1 MNDKFALSQ
10 LSTDFIQAMVQT
22 MYKFECAIA
31 TIETIDQLMTDKEL
45 FEFYRSYMN
54 QPI

>member
-10 LSTDFIQAMVQT
+10 LSTDFLQAMARS

-31 TIETIDQLMTDKEL
+31 TIETIDKLMSEEEL
-45 FEFYRSYMN
+45 FEFYRAYMN

>member
-1 MNDKFALSQ
+1 MNDKFPLSQ
-10 LSTDFIQAMVQT
+10 LNIAFITAMVGC
-22 MYKFECAIA
+22 MYRFECAIA

-45 FEFYRSYMN
+45 FEFYRAYMG